1 MNGVWPTVLG
11 FTFAVGLSISMDI
24 TPSGP
29 EVDCSHVVITAVLR
43 AQMATG
49 DLADMLRVGDVPVL
63 AVLGDVFE
71 GRADL
76 LERVVP
82 QPRDDEFSVWCRDV
96 GHEGLP
102 EQFDCD
108 DVLLNSAEFFF
119 FHGFLRLNAYSGAC
133 LGVYSNSGQ
142 ASRKQSRRRGKQTR
156 CRGVE
161 SAVEWV

>member
-1 MNGVWPTVLG
+1 MEPVLRG
-11 FTFAVGLSISMDI
+11 
-24 TPSGP
+24 
-29 EVDCSHVVITAVLR
+29 EVDCSHVVITAVVR
-43 AQMATG
+43 SQMATG
-49 DLADMLRVGDVPVL
+49 DLADVFRAGDVPVL

-119 FHGFLRLNAYSGAC
+119 FHRFLRLNAYSRTC
-133 LGVYSNSGQ
+133 FGVYSNSGQ
-142 ASRKQSRRRGKQTR
+142 ALRKQSGCTDEQAQ
-156 CRGVE
+156 CRGMGLQW
-161 SAVEWV
+161 SGSRLINGTGYAVAGRL